1 LKSIKEKIK
10 FHERVKFI
18 CLIIQMLLLII
29 GTIAYDMHVW
39 TVVLPCIIFFILPI
53 LVSYQRLTILNSIK
67 GMDNE

>member
-53 LVSYQRLTILNSIK
+53 LVSDQRLTILNSIK
-67 GMDNE
+67 GTDNE